1 MRSWIKIIGSALTVA
16 FVAAGLYTI
25 FVNFTTTGD
34 PEVDPSAQPS
44 PTLTREGETGPIQVA
59 TSTNVWASVVEIL
72 GAEWVE
78 VTAIIDDP
86 LQDPH
91 SYEASARDQLTLS
104 EAELV
109 IANGGGY
116 DEFVGQLLAALDGER
131 IFLELVEG
139 EHSHLGEEDHSDE
152 HADEDHADEDHSD
165 EHADED
171 HADEDHS
178 DEHADEDH
186 ADEDH
191 PDEHEHGNEHIW
203 FDIHAVEEA
212 SEMIVEAITE
222 LRPESFDRVN
232 QNFDFFMAE
241 LENLEIRLEA
251 LREKALGLGF
261 IATEGVGNLLLDEAG
276 FVNQT
281 PEALADA
288 IEEEREVPAAALKQA
303 EDLISG
309 KVVSLVVVNEQ
320 QLDQVSDLLVEAANA
335 AGVPVV
341 VLSELISKP
350 GMDYLDWMAS
360 ILDQLQE
367 AVY

>member
-34 PEVDPSAQPS
+34 PEGNPSDAPS
-44 PTLTREGETGPIQVA
+44 PTLTREGQTGAIQVA

-72 GAEWVE
+72 GGEWVE
-78 VTAIIDDP
+78 VTAIISDP
-86 LQDPH
+86 MQDPH

-116 DEFVGQLLAALDGER
+116 DEFVGQLVSALDGER

-139 EHSHLGEEDHSDE
+139 EHSHLGEEDSHDEEEHSQDE
-152 HADEDHADEDHSD
+152 ESHDHD
-165 EHADED
+165 
-171 HADEDHS
+171 
-178 DEHADEDH
+178 
-186 ADEDH
+186 
-191 PDEHEHGNEHIW
+191 HGNEHIW
-203 FDIHAVEEA
+203 YDIHAVEEA

-222 LRPESFDRVN
+222 LRPESFDQVN

-261 IATEGVGNLLLDEAG
+261 IATEGVGNLLLEEAG
-276 FVNQT
+276 FINQT
-281 PEALADA
+281 PDALADA
-288 IEEEREVPAAALKQA
+288 IEEEREVPASALKQA
-303 EDLISG
+303 QDLIAG

-320 QLDQVSDLLVEAANA
+320 QLDQVSELLVESANA
-335 AGVPVV
+335 SGVPVV
-341 VLSELISKP
+341 QLSELISEP

-360 ILDQLQE
+360 ILDHLQE
-367 AVY
+367 AIY

>member
-34 PEVDPSAQPS
+34 PEGNPSDAPS
-44 PTLTREGETGPIQVA
+44 PTLTREGQTGAIQVA

-72 GAEWVE
+72 GGEWVE
-78 VTAIIDDP
+78 VTAIISD
-86 LQDPH
+86 LMQDPH

-116 DEFVGQLLAALDGER
+116 DEFVGQLVSALDGER
-131 IFLELVEG
+131 IFIELVEG
-139 EHSHLGEEDHSDE
+139 EHSHLGEEDSHDEEEHSQDE
-152 HADEDHADEDHSD
+152 ESHNHD
-165 EHADED
+165 
-171 HADEDHS
+171 
-178 DEHADEDH
+178 
-186 ADEDH
+186 
-191 PDEHEHGNEHIW
+191 HGNEHIW
-203 FDIHAVEEA
+203 YDIHAVEEA

-222 LRPESFDRVN
+222 LRPESFDQVN

-241 LENLEIRLEA
+241 LDNLEIRLEA

-261 IATEGVGNLLLDEAG
+261 IATEGVGNLLLEEAG

-281 PEALADA
+281 PDALADA

-303 EDLISG
+303 QDLIAG

-320 QLDQVSDLLVEAANA
+320 QLDQVSELLVESANA
-335 AGVPVV
+335 SGVPVV
-341 VLSELISKP
+341 QLSELISEP
-350 GMDYLDWMAS
+350 EMDYLDWMAS
-360 ILDQLQE
+360 ILDHLQE
-367 AVY
+367 AIY

>member
-1 MRSWIKIIGSALTVA
+1 MRSWMQIIGSALTVA

-25 FVNFTTTGD
+25 FVNSTTTGD
-34 PEVDPSAQPS
+34 PEGNPSDAPS
-44 PTLTREGETGPIQVA
+44 PTLTREGKTGAIQVA

-72 GAEWVE
+72 GGEWVE
-78 VTAIIDDP
+78 VTAIISDP
-86 LQDPH
+86 MQDPH

-116 DEFVGQLLAALDGER
+116 DEFVGQLVSALDGER

-139 EHSHLGEEDHSDE
+139 EHSHLGEEDSHDEEEHSQDE
-152 HADEDHADEDHSD
+152 ESHDHD
-165 EHADED
+165 
-171 HADEDHS
+171 
-178 DEHADEDH
+178 
-186 ADEDH
+186 
-191 PDEHEHGNEHIW
+191 HGNEHIW
-203 FDIHAVEEA
+203 YDIHAVEEA

-222 LRPESFDRVN
+222 LRPESFDQVN

-261 IATEGVGNLLLDEAG
+261 IATEGVGNLLLEEAG

-281 PEALADA
+281 PDALADA

-303 EDLISG
+303 QDLIAG
-309 KVVSLVVVNEQ
+309 KVVSLVIVNEQ
-320 QLDQVSDLLVEAANA
+320 QLDQVSELLVESANA
-335 AGVPVV
+335 SGVPVV
-341 VLSELISKP
+341 QFSELISEP

-360 ILDQLQE
+360 ILDHLQE
-367 AVY
+367 AIY

>member
-34 PEVDPSAQPS
+34 PEGNPSAQPS
-44 PTLTREGETGPIQVA
+44 PTLTREGDTGAITVA

-72 GAEWVE
+72 GGDWVE

-116 DEFVGQLLAALDGER
+116 DEFVGQLLSALDGER
-131 IFLELVEG
+131 VFLELVEG
-139 EHSHLGEEDHSDE
+139 EHSHLGEEE
-152 HADEDHADEDHSD
+152 HADEGEEEHSEDHADEHD
-165 EHADED
+165 
-171 HADEDHS
+171 
-178 DEHADEDH
+178 
-186 ADEDH
+186 
-191 PDEHEHGNEHIW
+191 HGNEHIW
-203 FDIHAVEEA
+203 YDIHAVEEA

-222 LRPESFDRVN
+222 LRPESFDSVN
-232 QNFDFFMAE
+232 RNFDFFMAE

-261 IATEGVGNLLLDEAG
+261 IATEGVGNLLLEEAG
-276 FVNQT
+276 FLNQT

-303 EDLISG
+303 QDLIAG

-320 QLDQVSDLLVEAANA
+320 QLDQVSDLLVDAAEA

-341 VLSELISKP
+341 EFSELISEP
-350 GMDYLDWMAS
+350 DIDYMDWMAS

>member
-34 PEVDPSAQPS
+34 PEGNPSDAPS
-44 PTLTREGETGPIQVA
+44 PTLTREGQTGAIQVA

-72 GAEWVE
+72 GGEWVE

-91 SYEASARDQLTLS
+91 SYEASARDQLTIS

-116 DEFVGQLLAALDGER
+116 DEFVGQLVSALDGER

-139 EHSHLGEEDHSDE
+139 EHSHLGEEDSHDEEEHSQDE
-152 HADEDHADEDHSD
+152 ESHDHD
-165 EHADED
+165 
-171 HADEDHS
+171 
-178 DEHADEDH
+178 
-186 ADEDH
+186 
-191 PDEHEHGNEHIW
+191 HGNEHIW
-203 FDIHAVEEA
+203 YYIHAVEEA

-222 LRPESFDRVN
+222 LRPESFDQVN

-261 IATEGVGNLLLDEAG
+261 IATEGVGNLLLAEAG

-281 PEALADA
+281 PDALADA
-288 IEEEREVPAAALKQA
+288 IEEEREVPPAALKQA
-303 EDLISG
+303 QDLIAG

-320 QLDQVSDLLVEAANA
+320 QLDQVSELLVESANA
-335 AGVPVV
+335 SGVPVV
-341 VLSELISKP
+341 QLSELISEP
-350 GMDYLDWMAS
+350 GLDYLDWMAS
-360 ILDQLQE
+360 ILDHLQE
-367 AVY
+367 AIY

>member
-34 PEVDPSAQPS
+34 PEGDPSAQPS
-44 PTLTREGETGPIQVA
+44 PTLTREGETGAIQVA

-139 EHSHLGEEDHSDE
+139 EHSHLGEEDHSE
-152 HADEDHADEDHSD
+152 EAEEEHSD
-165 EHADED
+165 EHD
-171 HADEDHS
+171 
-178 DEHADEDH
+178 
-186 ADEDH
+186 
-191 PDEHEHGNEHIW
+191 HGNEHIW
-203 FDIHAVEEA
+203 YDIHAVEEA

-261 IATEGVGNLLLDEAG
+261 IATEGVGNLLLEEAG
-276 FVNQT
+276 FINQT

-303 EDLISG
+303 QDLISG

-341 VLSELISKP
+341 ELSELISEP

>member
-25 FVNFTTTGD
+25 FMNFTTTGD
-34 PEVDPSAQPS
+34 PEGNPSDAPS
-44 PTLTREGETGPIQVA
+44 PTLTREGQTGAIQVA

-72 GAEWVE
+72 GGEWVE
-78 VTAIIDDP
+78 VTAIISDP
-86 LQDPH
+86 MQDPH

-116 DEFVGQLLAALDGER
+116 DEFVGQLVSALDGER

-139 EHSHLGEEDHSDE
+139 EHSHLGEEDSHDEEEHSQDE
-152 HADEDHADEDHSD
+152 ESHDHD
-165 EHADED
+165 
-171 HADEDHS
+171 
-178 DEHADEDH
+178 
-186 ADEDH
+186 
-191 PDEHEHGNEHIW
+191 HGNEHIW
-203 FDIHAVEEA
+203 YDIHAVEEA

-222 LRPESFDRVN
+222 LRPESFDQVN

-261 IATEGVGNLLLDEAG
+261 IATEGVGNLLLEEAG

-281 PEALADA
+281 PDALADA

-303 EDLISG
+303 QDLIAG

-320 QLDQVSDLLVEAANA
+320 QLDQVSELLVESANA
-335 AGVPVV
+335 SGVPVV
-341 VLSELISKP
+341 QLSELISEP
-350 GMDYLDWMAS
+350 EMDYLDWMAS
-360 ILDQLQE
+360 ILDHLQE
-367 AVY
+367 AIY

>member
-34 PEVDPSAQPS
+34 PEGNPSDAPS
-44 PTLTREGETGPIQVA
+44 PTLTREGQTGAIQVA

-72 GAEWVE
+72 GGEWVE
-78 VTAIIDDP
+78 VTAIISDP
-86 LQDPH
+86 MQDPH

-116 DEFVGQLLAALDGER
+116 DEFVGQLVSALDGER
-131 IFLELVEG
+131 IFIELVEG
-139 EHSHLGEEDHSDE
+139 EHSHLGEEDSHDEEEHSQDE
-152 HADEDHADEDHSD
+152 ESHNHD
-165 EHADED
+165 
-171 HADEDHS
+171 
-178 DEHADEDH
+178 
-186 ADEDH
+186 
-191 PDEHEHGNEHIW
+191 HGNEHIW
-203 FDIHAVEEA
+203 YDIHAVEEA

-222 LRPESFDRVN
+222 LRPESFDQVN

-241 LENLEIRLEA
+241 LDNLEIRLEA

-261 IATEGVGNLLLDEAG
+261 IATEGVGNLLLEEAG

-281 PEALADA
+281 PDALADA

-303 EDLISG
+303 QDLISG

-320 QLDQVSDLLVEAANA
+320 QLDQVSELLVESANA
-335 AGVPVV
+335 SGVPVV
-341 VLSELISKP
+341 QLSELISEP
-350 GMDYLDWMAS
+350 EMDYLDWMAS
-360 ILDQLQE
+360 ILDHLQE
-367 AVY
+367 AIY

>member
-16 FVAAGLYTI
+16 FLAAGLYTI

-34 PEVDPSAQPS
+34 PEGDPSAQPS
-44 PTLTREGETGPIQVA
+44 PTLTREGETGAIQVA

-139 EHSHLGEEDHSDE
+139 EHTHLGEEDHSEEAEEE
-152 HADEDHADEDHSD
+152 HS
-165 EHADED
+165 
-171 HADEDHS
+171 
-178 DEHADEDH
+178 
-186 ADEDH
+186 
-191 PDEHEHGNEHIW
+191 DEHEHGNEHIW
-203 FDIHAVEEA
+203 YDIHAVEEA

-276 FVNQT
+276 FINQT

-341 VLSELISKP
+341 ELSELISEP

>member
-34 PEVDPSAQPS
+34 PEGDPSAQPS

-59 TSTNVWASVVEIL
+59 TSTNVWGSVVEIL

-139 EHSHLGEEDHSDE
+139 EHTHLGEEVHSEETEEEHSDE
-152 HADEDHADEDHSD
+152 HD
-165 EHADED
+165 
-171 HADEDHS
+171 
-178 DEHADEDH
+178 
-186 ADEDH
+186 
-191 PDEHEHGNEHIW
+191 HGNEHIW
-203 FDIHAVEEA
+203 YDIHAVEEA

-276 FVNQT
+276 FINQT

-303 EDLISG
+303 QDLISG

-341 VLSELISKP
+341 ELSELISEP

>member
-34 PEVDPSAQPS
+34 PEGNPSDAPS
-44 PTLTREGETGPIQVA
+44 PTLTREGQTGAIQVA

-72 GAEWVE
+72 GGEWVE

-91 SYEASARDQLTLS
+91 SYEASARDQLTIS

-116 DEFVGQLLAALDGER
+116 DEFVGQLVSALDGER

-139 EHSHLGEEDHSDE
+139 EHSHLGEEDSHDEEEHSQDE
-152 HADEDHADEDHSD
+152 ESHDHD
-165 EHADED
+165 
-171 HADEDHS
+171 
-178 DEHADEDH
+178 
-186 ADEDH
+186 
-191 PDEHEHGNEHIW
+191 HGNEHIW
-203 FDIHAVEEA
+203 YDIHAVEEA

-222 LRPESFDRVN
+222 LRPESFDQVN

-261 IATEGVGNLLLDEAG
+261 IATEGVGNLLLEEAG

-281 PEALADA
+281 PDALADA

-303 EDLISG
+303 QDLIAG

-320 QLDQVSDLLVEAANA
+320 QLDQVSELLVESANA
-335 AGVPVV
+335 SGVPVV
-341 VLSELISKP
+341 QLSELISEP
-350 GMDYLDWMAS
+350 EMDYLDWMAS
-360 ILDQLQE
+360 ILDHLQE
-367 AVY
+367 AIY

>member
-34 PEVDPSAQPS
+34 PEGDTSAQPS
-44 PTLTREGETGPIQVA
+44 PTLTREGQTGAIQVA

-72 GAEWVE
+72 GGEWVE

-116 DEFVGQLLAALDGER
+116 DEFVDHLLSALDGER
-131 IFLELVEG
+131 VFLELVEG
-139 EHSHLGEEDHSDE
+139 EHSHLGEEEHSEDDHEAEEGEES
-152 HADEDHADEDHSD
+152 HSEDHADEHD
-165 EHADED
+165 
-171 HADEDHS
+171 
-178 DEHADEDH
+178 
-186 ADEDH
+186 
-191 PDEHEHGNEHIW
+191 HGNEHIW
-203 FDIHAVEEA
+203 YDIHAVEEA

-222 LRPESFDRVN
+222 LRPESFDQVN
-232 QNFDFFMAE
+232 RNFDFFMAE
-241 LENLEIRLEA
+241 LENLEVRLEA

-261 IATEGVGNLLLDEAG
+261 IATEGVGNLLLEEAG
-276 FVNQT
+276 FLYQT
-281 PEALADA
+281 PDALADA

-303 EDLISG
+303 QDLIAG

-320 QLDQVSDLLVEAANA
+320 QLDQVSDLLVDAAQA

-341 VLSELISKP
+341 ELSELISDP
-350 GMDYLDWMAS
+350 DMDYLDWMANV
-360 ILDQLQE
+360 LDHLQE

>member
-1 MRSWIKIIGSALTVA
+1 
-16 FVAAGLYTI
+16 
-25 FVNFTTTGD
+25 
-34 PEVDPSAQPS
+34 
-44 PTLTREGETGPIQVA
+44 
-59 TSTNVWASVVEIL
+59 
-72 GAEWVE
+72 
-78 VTAIIDDP
+78 
-86 LQDPH
+86 
-91 SYEASARDQLTLS
+91 
-104 EAELV
+104 
-109 IANGGGY
+109 
-116 DEFVGQLLAALDGER
+116 
-131 IFLELVEG
+131 
-139 EHSHLGEEDHSDE
+139 
-152 HADEDHADEDHSD
+152 
-165 EHADED
+165 
-171 HADEDHS
+171 
-178 DEHADEDH
+178 
-186 ADEDH
+186 
-191 PDEHEHGNEHIW
+191 HGNEHIW
-203 FDIHAVEEA
+203 YDIHAVEEA

-261 IATEGVGNLLLDEAG
+261 IATEGVGNLLLEEAG
-276 FVNQT
+276 FINQT

-303 EDLISG
+303 QDLISG

-341 VLSELISKP
+341 ELSELISEP

>member
-34 PEVDPSAQPS
+34 PEGNPSDAPS
-44 PTLTREGETGPIQVA
+44 PTLTREGQTGAIQVA

-72 GAEWVE
+72 GGEWVE
-78 VTAIIDDP
+78 VTAIISDP
-86 LQDPH
+86 MQDPH

-116 DEFVGQLLAALDGER
+116 DEFVGQLVSALDGER

-139 EHSHLGEEDHSDE
+139 EHSHLGEEDSHDEEEHSQDE
-152 HADEDHADEDHSD
+152 ESHNHD
-165 EHADED
+165 
-171 HADEDHS
+171 
-178 DEHADEDH
+178 
-186 ADEDH
+186 
-191 PDEHEHGNEHIW
+191 HGNEHIW
-203 FDIHAVEEA
+203 YDIHAVEEA

-222 LRPESFDRVN
+222 LRPESFDQLN

-241 LENLEIRLEA
+241 LDNLEIRLEA

-261 IATEGVGNLLLDEAG
+261 IATEGVGNLLLEEAG

-281 PEALADA
+281 PDALADA

-303 EDLISG
+303 QDLIAG

-320 QLDQVSDLLVEAANA
+320 QLDQVSELLVESANA
-335 AGVPVV
+335 SGVPVV
-341 VLSELISKP
+341 QLSELISEP
-350 GMDYLDWMAS
+350 EMDYLDWMAS
-360 ILDQLQE
+360 ILDHLQE
-367 AVY
+367 AIY

>member
-34 PEVDPSAQPS
+34 PEGNPSDAPS
-44 PTLTREGETGPIQVA
+44 PTLTREGQTGAIQVA

-72 GAEWVE
+72 GGEWVE
-78 VTAIIDDP
+78 VTAIISDP
-86 LQDPH
+86 MQDPH

-116 DEFVGQLLAALDGER
+116 DEFVGQLVSALDGER
-131 IFLELVEG
+131 VFLELVEG
-139 EHSHLGEEDHSDE
+139 EHSHLGEEEHSEEDHEAEESE
-152 HADEDHADEDHSD
+152 ESHSEDHADEHD
-165 EHADED
+165 
-171 HADEDHS
+171 
-178 DEHADEDH
+178 
-186 ADEDH
+186 
-191 PDEHEHGNEHIW
+191 HGNEHIW
-203 FDIHAVEEA
+203 YDIHAVEEA

-222 LRPESFDRVN
+222 LRPESFDQVN
-232 QNFDFFMAE
+232 RNFDFFMAE
-241 LENLEIRLEA
+241 LENVEVRLEA

-261 IATEGVGNLLLDEAG
+261 IATEGVGNLLLEEAG
-276 FVNQT
+276 FLNQT
-281 PEALADA
+281 PDALADA

-303 EDLISG
+303 QDLIAG

-320 QLDQVSDLLVEAANA
+320 QLDQVSDLLVDAAQA

-341 VLSELISKP
+341 ELSELISDP
-350 GMDYLDWMAS
+350 DMDYLDWMAS
-360 ILDQLQE
+360 VLDQLQE

>member
-34 PEVDPSAQPS
+34 PEGNPSDAPS
-44 PTLTREGETGPIQVA
+44 PTLTREGQTGAIQVA

-72 GAEWVE
+72 GGEWVE
-78 VTAIIDDP
+78 VTAIISDP
-86 LQDPH
+86 MQDPH

-116 DEFVGQLLAALDGER
+116 DEFVGQLVSALDGER

-139 EHSHLGEEDHSDE
+139 EHSHLGEEDSHDEEEHSQDE
-152 HADEDHADEDHSD
+152 ESHDHD
-165 EHADED
+165 
-171 HADEDHS
+171 
-178 DEHADEDH
+178 
-186 ADEDH
+186 
-191 PDEHEHGNEHIW
+191 HGNEHIW
-203 FDIHAVEEA
+203 YDIHAVEEA

-222 LRPESFDRVN
+222 LRPESFDQVN

-261 IATEGVGNLLLDEAG
+261 IATEGVGNLLLEEAG

-281 PEALADA
+281 PDALADA

-303 EDLISG
+303 QDLIAG

-320 QLDQVSDLLVEAANA
+320 QLDQVSELLVESANA
-335 AGVPVV
+335 SGVPVV
-341 VLSELISKP
+341 QLSELISEP
-350 GMDYLDWMAS
+350 EMDYLDWMAS
-360 ILDQLQE
+360 ILDHLQE
-367 AVY
+367 AIY

>member
-1 MRSWIKIIGSALTVA
+1 MKSAGWVLVVA
-16 FVAAGLYTI
+16 FMATALFTI
-25 FVNFTTTGD
+25 ATDFLSGNTD
-34 PEVDPSAQPS
+34 PTDEPTAQPS
-44 PTLTREGETGPIQVA
+44 PTLTREGDTGVIKIA
-59 TSTNVWASVVEIL
+59 ASTNVWGSIAEIL
-72 GAEWVE
+72 GGQWVE
-78 VTAIIDDP
+78 VTSIVSDP

-91 SYEASARDQLTLS
+91 SYEASARDQLAIS

-116 DEFVGQLLAALDGER
+116 DDFMDQLVNAVDGER
-131 IFLELVEG
+131 VYLRLVEG
-139 EHSHLGEEDHSDE
+139 EHLHTDEEDHGDE
-152 HADEDHADEDHSD
+152 AQGEVHDHE
-165 EHADED
+165 
-171 HADEDHS
+171 
-178 DEHADEDH
+178 
-186 ADEDH
+186 
-191 PDEHEHGNEHIW
+191 NEHIW
-203 FDIHAVEEA
+203 YDIHAVEEA

-276 FVNQT
+276 FINQT

-288 IEEEREVPAAALKQA
+288 IEEEREVPAASLKQA

-320 QLDQVSDLLVEAANA
+320 QLDQGSDLLVEAANA

-341 VLSELISKP
+341 ELSELIAEP

>member
-16 FVAAGLYTI
+16 FLAAGLYTI

-34 PEVDPSAQPS
+34 PEGDPSAQPS
-44 PTLTREGETGPIQVA
+44 PTLTREGETGAIQVA
-59 TSTNVWASVVEIL
+59 TSTNVWASVVGIL

-152 HADEDHADEDHSD
+152 HADEDHADEHD
-165 EHADED
+165 
-171 HADEDHS
+171 
-178 DEHADEDH
+178 
-186 ADEDH
+186 
-191 PDEHEHGNEHIW
+191 HGNEHIW
-203 FDIHAVEEA
+203 YDIHAVEEA

-276 FVNQT
+276 FINQT

-288 IEEEREVPAAALKQA
+288 IEEEREVPAASLKQA

-341 VLSELISKP
+341 ELSELISEP

>member
-34 PEVDPSAQPS
+34 PEGNPSDAPS
-44 PTLTREGETGPIQVA
+44 PTLTREGQTGAIQVV

-72 GAEWVE
+72 GGEWVE
-78 VTAIIDDP
+78 VTAIISDP
-86 LQDPH
+86 MQDPH

-116 DEFVGQLLAALDGER
+116 DEFVGQLVSALDGER
-131 IFLELVEG
+131 IFLDLVEG
-139 EHSHLGEEDHSDE
+139 EHSHLGEEDSHDEEEHSQDE
-152 HADEDHADEDHSD
+152 ESHDHD
-165 EHADED
+165 
-171 HADEDHS
+171 
-178 DEHADEDH
+178 
-186 ADEDH
+186 
-191 PDEHEHGNEHIW
+191 HGNEHIW
-203 FDIHAVEEA
+203 YDINAVEEA

-222 LRPESFDRVN
+222 LRPESFDQVN

-261 IATEGVGNLLLDEAG
+261 IATEGVGNLLLAEAG

-281 PEALADA
+281 PDALADA

-303 EDLISG
+303 QDLIAG

-320 QLDQVSDLLVEAANA
+320 QLDQVSDLLVESANA
-335 AGVPVV
+335 SGVPVV
-341 VLSELISKP
+341 QLSELISEP

-360 ILDQLQE
+360 ILDHLQE
-367 AVY
+367 AIY

>member
-16 FVAAGLYTI
+16 FVAAGLYTM

-34 PEVDPSAQPS
+34 PEGNPSAQPS
-44 PTLTREGETGPIQVA
+44 PTLTREGDTGPIQVA

-72 GAEWVE
+72 GGDWVE
-78 VTAIIDDP
+78 VTAIINDP

-116 DEFVGQLLAALDGER
+116 DEFVDQLLSALDGER
-131 IFLELVEG
+131 VFLELVEG
-139 EHSHLGEEDHSDE
+139 EHSHTGEDD
-152 HADEDHADEDHSD
+152 HADEAEEDHADEHD
-165 EHADED
+165 
-171 HADEDHS
+171 
-178 DEHADEDH
+178 
-186 ADEDH
+186 
-191 PDEHEHGNEHIW
+191 HGNEHIW
-203 FDIHAVEEA
+203 YDIHAVEAA

-222 LRPESFDRVN
+222 LRPESFDQVN

-251 LREKALGLGF
+251 LREKALGMGF
-261 IATEGVGNLLLDEAG
+261 IATEGVGNLLLEEAG
-276 FVNQT
+276 FINQT

-288 IEEEREVPAAALKQA
+288 IEEEREVPAASMKQA
-303 EDLISG
+303 QDLISA

-320 QLDQVSDLLVEAANA
+320 QMDQVSEVLIQTAEA

-341 VLSELISKP
+341 QLSELISDP
-350 GMDYLDWMAS
+350 SMDYLDWMAA
-360 ILDQLQE
+360 ILDHLQE
-367 AVY
+367 AIY

>member
-34 PEVDPSAQPS
+34 PEGNPSAQPS
-44 PTLTREGETGPIQVA
+44 PTLTREGDTGAIKVA

-72 GAEWVE
+72 GGDWVE

-116 DEFVGQLLAALDGER
+116 DEFVGQLLSALDGER
-131 IFLELVEG
+131 VFLALVEG
-139 EHSHLGEEDHSDE
+139 EHSHLGEEE
-152 HADEDHADEDHSD
+152 HADEGEEEHSEDHADEHD
-165 EHADED
+165 
-171 HADEDHS
+171 
-178 DEHADEDH
+178 
-186 ADEDH
+186 
-191 PDEHEHGNEHIW
+191 HGNEHIW
-203 FDIHAVEEA
+203 YDIHAVEEA

-222 LRPESFDRVN
+222 LRPESFDSVN
-232 QNFDFFMAE
+232 RNFDFFMAE

-261 IATEGVGNLLLDEAG
+261 IATEGVGNLLLEEAG
-276 FVNQT
+276 FLNQT

-303 EDLISG
+303 QDLIAG

-320 QLDQVSDLLVEAANA
+320 QLDQVSDLLVDAAEA

-341 VLSELISKP
+341 ELSELISEP
-350 GMDYLDWMAS
+350 GIDYLDWMAS

>member
-1 MRSWIKIIGSALTVA
+1 KIIGSALTVA

-34 PEVDPSAQPS
+34 PEGDPSAQPS
-44 PTLTREGETGPIQVA
+44 PTLTREGETGAIQVA

-139 EHSHLGEEDHSDE
+139 EHTHLGEEVHSEETEEEHSDE
-152 HADEDHADEDHSD
+152 HD
-165 EHADED
+165 
-171 HADEDHS
+171 
-178 DEHADEDH
+178 
-186 ADEDH
+186 
-191 PDEHEHGNEHIW
+191 HGNEHIW
-203 FDIHAVEEA
+203 YDIHAVEEA

-261 IATEGVGNLLLDEAG
+261 IATEGVGNLLLEEAG
-276 FVNQT
+276 FINQT

-303 EDLISG
+303 QDLISG

-341 VLSELISKP
+341 ELSELISEP

>member
-34 PEVDPSAQPS
+34 PEGNPSAQPS
-44 PTLTREGETGPIQVA
+44 PTLTREGDTGAIKVA

-72 GAEWVE
+72 GGDWVE

-91 SYEASARDQLTLS
+91 SYEASARDQLTIS

-116 DEFVGQLLAALDGER
+116 DEFVGQLLSALDGER
-131 IFLELVEG
+131 VFLELVEG
-139 EHSHLGEEDHSDE
+139 EHSHLGDEE
-152 HADEDHADEDHSD
+152 HADEGEEEHSEDHADEHD
-165 EHADED
+165 
-171 HADEDHS
+171 
-178 DEHADEDH
+178 
-186 ADEDH
+186 
-191 PDEHEHGNEHIW
+191 HGNEHIW
-203 FDIHAVEEA
+203 YDIHAVEEA

-222 LRPESFDRVN
+222 LRPESFDSVN
-232 QNFDFFMAE
+232 RNFDFFMAE

-261 IATEGVGNLLLDEAG
+261 IATEGVGNLLLEEAG
-276 FVNQT
+276 FLNQT

-303 EDLISG
+303 QDLIAG

-320 QLDQVSDLLVEAANA
+320 QLDQVSDLLVDAAEA

-341 VLSELISKP
+341 ELSELISEP
-350 GMDYLDWMAS
+350 GIDYLDWMAS

>member
-34 PEVDPSAQPS
+34 PEGNPSDAPS
-44 PTLTREGETGPIQVA
+44 PTLTREGQTGAIQVA

-72 GAEWVE
+72 GGEWVE
-78 VTAIIDDP
+78 VTAIISDP
-86 LQDPH
+86 MQDPH

-116 DEFVGQLLAALDGER
+116 DEFVGQLVSALDGER

-139 EHSHLGEEDHSDE
+139 EHSHLGEEDSHDEEEHSQDE
-152 HADEDHADEDHSD
+152 ESHDHD
-165 EHADED
+165 
-171 HADEDHS
+171 
-178 DEHADEDH
+178 
-186 ADEDH
+186 
-191 PDEHEHGNEHIW
+191 HGNEHIW
-203 FDIHAVEEA
+203 YDIHAVEEA

-222 LRPESFDRVN
+222 LRPESFDQVN

-241 LENLEIRLEA
+241 LENLEVRLEA

-261 IATEGVGNLLLDEAG
+261 IATEGVGNLLLEEAG

-281 PEALADA
+281 PDALADA

-303 EDLISG
+303 QDLIAG

-320 QLDQVSDLLVEAANA
+320 QLDQVSELLVESANA
-335 AGVPVV
+335 SGVPVV
-341 VLSELISKP
+341 QLSELISEP

-360 ILDQLQE
+360 ILDHLQE
-367 AVY
+367 AIY

>member
-34 PEVDPSAQPS
+34 PEGNPSDAPS
-44 PTLTREGETGPIQVA
+44 PTLTREGQTGAIQVA

-72 GAEWVE
+72 GGEWVE
-78 VTAIIDDP
+78 VTAIISDP
-86 LQDPH
+86 MQDPH

-116 DEFVGQLLAALDGER
+116 DEFVGQLVSALDGER

-139 EHSHLGEEDHSDE
+139 EHSHLGEEDSHDEEEHSQDE
-152 HADEDHADEDHSD
+152 ESHNHD
-165 EHADED
+165 
-171 HADEDHS
+171 
-178 DEHADEDH
+178 
-186 ADEDH
+186 
-191 PDEHEHGNEHIW
+191 HGNEHIW
-203 FDIHAVEEA
+203 YDIHAVEEA

-222 LRPESFDRVN
+222 LRPESFDQVN

-241 LENLEIRLEA
+241 LDNLEIRLEA

-261 IATEGVGNLLLDEAG
+261 IATEGVGNLLLEEAG

-281 PEALADA
+281 PDALADA

-303 EDLISG
+303 QDLIAG

-320 QLDQVSDLLVEAANA
+320 QLDQVSELLVESANA
-335 AGVPVV
+335 SGVPVV
-341 VLSELISKP
+341 QLSELISEP
-350 GMDYLDWMAS
+350 EMDYLDWMAS
-360 ILDQLQE
+360 ILDHLQE
-367 AVY
+367 AIY

>member
-34 PEVDPSAQPS
+34 PEGDPSAQPS

-116 DEFVGQLLAALDGER
+116 DEFVGQLLASLDGER

-165 EHADED
+165 EHD
-171 HADEDHS
+171 
-178 DEHADEDH
+178 
-186 ADEDH
+186 
-191 PDEHEHGNEHIW
+191 HGNEHIW
-203 FDIHAVEEA
+203 YDIHAVEEA

-261 IATEGVGNLLLDEAG
+261 IATEGVGNLLLEEAG
-276 FVNQT
+276 FINQT

-303 EDLISG
+303 QDLISG

-341 VLSELISKP
+341 ELSELISEP

>member
-34 PEVDPSAQPS
+34 PEGNPSDAPS
-44 PTLTREGETGPIQVA
+44 PTLTREGQTGAIQVA

-72 GAEWVE
+72 GGEWVE
-78 VTAIIDDP
+78 VTAIISDP
-86 LQDPH
+86 MQDPH

-116 DEFVGQLLAALDGER
+116 DEFVGQLVSALDGER

-139 EHSHLGEEDHSDE
+139 EHSHLGEEDSHDEEEHSQDE
-152 HADEDHADEDHSD
+152 ESHNHDY
-165 EHADED
+165 
-171 HADEDHS
+171 
-178 DEHADEDH
+178 
-186 ADEDH
+186 
-191 PDEHEHGNEHIW
+191 GNEHIW
-203 FDIHAVEEA
+203 YDIHAVEEA

-222 LRPESFDRVN
+222 LRPESFDQVN

-241 LENLEIRLEA
+241 LDNLEIRLEA

-261 IATEGVGNLLLDEAG
+261 IATEGVGNLLLEEAG

-281 PEALADA
+281 PDALADA

-303 EDLISG
+303 QDLISG

-320 QLDQVSDLLVEAANA
+320 QLDQVSELLVESANA
-335 AGVPVV
+335 SGVPVV
-341 VLSELISKP
+341 QLSELISEP
-350 GMDYLDWMAS
+350 EMDYLDWMAS
-360 ILDQLQE
+360 ILDHLQE
-367 AVY
+367 AIY

>member
-34 PEVDPSAQPS
+34 PEGDTSAQPS
-44 PTLTREGETGPIQVA
+44 PTLTREGQTGAIQVA

-72 GAEWVE
+72 GGEWVE

-91 SYEASARDQLTLS
+91 SYEASARDQLTIS
-104 EAELV
+104 EAELL

-116 DEFVGQLLAALDGER
+116 DEFVGQLVSALEGER

-139 EHSHLGEEDHSDE
+139 DHSHLGEEEHSEDDADHSEDE
-152 HADEDHADEDHSD
+152 ESHDHD
-165 EHADED
+165 
-171 HADEDHS
+171 
-178 DEHADEDH
+178 
-186 ADEDH
+186 
-191 PDEHEHGNEHIW
+191 HGNEHIW
-203 FDIHAVEEA
+203 YDIHAVEEA

-222 LRPESFDRVN
+222 LRPESFDQVN

-261 IATEGVGNLLLDEAG
+261 IATEGVGNLLLEEAG
-276 FVNQT
+276 FLNQT

-303 EDLISG
+303 QDLIAG

-320 QLDQVSDLLVEAANA
+320 QLDQVSDLLVDAAKS

-341 VLSELISKP
+341 ELSELISEP
-350 GMDYLDWMAS
+350 GIDYLDWMAS

>member
-1 MRSWIKIIGSALTVA
+1 LSMRSWIKIIGSALTVA
-16 FVAAGLYTI
+16 FLAAGLYTI

-34 PEVDPSAQPS
+34 PEGDPSAQPS
-44 PTLTREGETGPIQVA
+44 PTLTREGETGAIQVA
-59 TSTNVWASVVEIL
+59 TSTNVWASVVGIL

-139 EHSHLGEEDHSDE
+139 EHTHLGEEDHSEESEEE
-152 HADEDHADEDHSD
+152 HS
-165 EHADED
+165 
-171 HADEDHS
+171 
-178 DEHADEDH
+178 
-186 ADEDH
+186 
-191 PDEHEHGNEHIW
+191 DEHEHGNEHIW
-203 FDIHAVEEA
+203 YDIHAVEEA

-276 FVNQT
+276 FINQT
-281 PEALADA
+281 PEPLADA
-288 IEEEREVPAAALKQA
+288 IEEEREVPATALKQA

-341 VLSELISKP
+341 ELSELIAEP

-360 ILDQLQE
+360 VLDQLQE